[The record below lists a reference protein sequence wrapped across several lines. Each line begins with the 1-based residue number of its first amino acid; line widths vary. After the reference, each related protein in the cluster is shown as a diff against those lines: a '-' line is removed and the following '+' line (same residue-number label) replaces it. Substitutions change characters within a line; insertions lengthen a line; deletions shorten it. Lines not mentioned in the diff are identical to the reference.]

1 MSYGRDGSVSITQ
14 PPGAGNALGRIRF
27 NFPNKFSV
35 YQHDTPDKYMF
46 AHERRAYSH
55 GCMRVQDPDKY
66 AEVLLRIANPDEA
79 PSAERIRA
87 MYGTGERDIQLQY
100 QIPVH
105 LTYQTAYVDGSGHLV
120 IREDIYGRDAK
131 LISLLKSDER
141 RVADQP
147 TASDRRE
154 ASAAASSGSSNSG
167 APQRRVG
174 RSCGRPKLR
183 VLRPVPL
190 NETAETGFMELRAP
204 PHRAALFY
212 FGAPPPGRPRNH
224 RGARRRVAFFRHVQS
239 LAVLVGGG
247 SGWR

>member
-1 MSYGRDGSVSITQ
+1 
-14 PPGAGNALGRIRF
+14 
-27 NFPNKFSV
+27 
-35 YQHDTPDKYMF
+35 MF

-66 AEVLLRIANPDEA
+66 AEVLLRIANPGEA

-131 LISLLKSDER
+131 LISLLKSEER

-147 TASDRRE
+147 LNDRRE
-154 ASAAASSGSSNSG
+154 ASAGATANAGSSSGYT
-167 APQRRVG
+167 APRRQVM
-174 RSCGRPKLR
+174 RQAPSY
-183 VLRPVPL
+183 
-190 NETAETGFMELRAP
+190 GFFG
-204 PHRAALFY
+204 LF
-212 FGAPPPGRPRNH
+212 R
-224 RGARRRVAFFRHVQS
+224 
-239 LAVLVGGG
+239 
-247 SGWR
+247 